1 MATKKTSQPTPSATN
16 PVAEIAAK
24 LEEQRRNLVAC
35 QPVRNINPKSQI
47 EGLNPGEIGVVSP
60 MVAHQQRAWLR
71 KVTVKDWHQG
81 EVFGEPPKP
90 TRKEASEEDEQ
101 SV

>member
-1 MATKKTSQPTPSATN
+1 MATKKTSQPTSSATN

-35 QPVRNINPKSQI
+35 QPVRNIHPRAQI
-47 EGLNPGEIGVVSP
+47 EGLNPDEIGAVSP
-60 MVAHQQRAWLR
+60 MTASSNRAWLR
-71 KVTVKDWHQG
+71 KVTVKDWHAG
-81 EVFGEPPKP
+81 ELFGEPPKP
-90 TRKEASEEDEQ
+90 KRKEASEKDEQ

>member
-1 MATKKTSQPTPSATN
+1 MATKKTSQPTPSATS
-16 PVAEIAAK
+16 PVADIAAK

-35 QPVRNINPKSQI
+35 QPVRNIHPKAQI
-47 EGLNPGEIGVVSP
+47 EGLNPDEIGVVSP
-60 MVAHQQRAWLR
+60 MTAASQRAWLR

-81 EVFGEPPKP
+81 EVFGEPQKPK
-90 TRKEASEEDEQ
+90 RKEASEKDEQ